1 MQFEEPCRV
10 EDSEVR
16 TCGGV
21 KNRVCSM
28 KFVALHF
35 VALCAQDG
43 YQHAR
48 YCATLATRVR
58 RINVKIESGLE
69 PEFQRP
75 T

>member
-1 MQFEEPCRV
+1 
-10 EDSEVR
+10 
-16 TCGGV
+16 
-21 KNRVCSM
+21 M